1 MLPPDAFPRLKIFQQ
16 CVCGHWGSLQRS
28 PDPLAGKG
36 GGAPGMAPTRKGGPP
51 GRRGVGREG
60 EGAGE
65 GQNCCHQMSDFTA
78 KMRGR
83 AIILTYLHVLTSVVL

>member
-1 MLPPDAFPRLKIFQQ
+1 MRFGRGSAPDNTGEAY
-16 CVCGHWGSLQRS
+16 SAS